1 MDKKGIIA
9 RVLTRILALTAAVW
23 QNDKTAQPVKRSLTA
38 FDH

>member
-23 QNDKTAQPVKRSLTA
+23 HNDKPPSRSS
-38 FDH
+38 DP